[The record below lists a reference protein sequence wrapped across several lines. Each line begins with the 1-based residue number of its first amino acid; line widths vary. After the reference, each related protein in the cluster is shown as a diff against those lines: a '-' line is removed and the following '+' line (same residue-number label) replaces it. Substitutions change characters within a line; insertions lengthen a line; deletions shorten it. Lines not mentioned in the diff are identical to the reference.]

1 MTFALIHIL
10 RMVII
15 MVRLQVALLKAATPD
30 TTDLSFIEIDR
41 TIDDT
46 ELFFQLFV
54 WFLVVIG
61 ISSLVWLVLWLLS
74 EILDW

>member
-46 ELFFQLFV
+46 ELFFQQYVADQGNTQFV
-54 WFLVVIG
+54 VNNKSKLVN
-61 ISSLVWLVLWLLS
+61 
-74 EILDW
+74 